1 MATTPE
7 FKYAPMFQTG
17 KDETEYYLLT
27 KEGVSV
33 AEFNGKEILMVSKE
47 ALTQLTQQA
56 FYDVSFHMRREMG
69 LGQFGQLDYRLPHEQ
84 TQSVSVEAF
93 DSLIRCEEPAD

>member
-1 MATTPE
+1 MAGIPE

-33 AEFNGKEILMVSKE
+33 SEFNGK
-47 ALTQLTQQA
+47 A
-56 FYDVSFHMRREMG
+56 
-69 LGQFGQLDYRLPHEQ
+69 
-84 TQSVSVEAF
+84 
-93 DSLIRCEEPAD
+93 